1 MAPKLV
7 SAVDRR
13 EEGGGWSSSLICFD
27 GEYSNLRLD
36 QGSNLAFKVLEG
48 RFCVGYTGITV
59 TGKGDVTD
67 SRRNPRPCP
76 LDAEVKRGV
85 RCGSCQRSH
94 AMTPCLRCDGADCR
108 ALPEMRRACLN
119 STAYV
124 YLASFG
130 GGRVK
135 AGVSRGR
142 RVMRRWIEQG
152 ADVAMR
158 VLVGDGME
166 VRKFE
171 RRIQEELGALN
182 HVRSVQKMDPVRRST
197 DIGEAVERLDKFRR
211 GVHGTFPEES
221 HFLEEPQVLLSL
233 YGLPEFNK
241 RPVGLR
247 VKEGLQVSGN
257 VLGVKGPIL
266 FLEMGGLPR
275 SLSLN
280 RLLGRRIET
289 EGVEKVRTQSG
300 LERFMS

>member
-1 MAPKLV
+1 MASKLV

-13 EEGGGWSSSLICFD
+13 EEEGGWSSSLICFD

-36 QGSNLAFKVLEG
+36 QGSNLAFRVLER

-67 SRRNPRPCP
+67 SRRNRRPCP

-85 RCGSCQRSH
+85 RCGSCQLSH
-94 AMTPCLRCDGADCR
+94 AMTPCLRCDGTDCR

-158 VLVGDGME
+158 VLVGDGRE
-166 VRKFE
+166 VRRFE

-182 HVRSVQKMDPVRRST
+182 HVRSVQKMNPVRKNT
-197 DIGEAVERLDKFRR
+197 DIEEAVERLDKFRR
-211 GVHGTFPEES
+211 GVHDTFPEES
-221 HFLEEPQVLLSL
+221 HFLEEPQVILPL

-247 VKEGLQVSGN
+247 VKEGLQVSGT

-266 FLEMGGLPR
+266 FLDMGGLPR

-280 RLLGRRIET
+280 RLLGRRIDT
-289 EGVEKVRTQSG
+289 DGVEKVRTQSG

>member
-7 SAVDRR
+7 SAVDRW
-13 EEGGGWSSSLICFD
+13 EEGEGWSSSLVCFD
-27 GEYSNLRLD
+27 GEYSKLRLD
-36 QGSNLAFKVLEG
+36 QGSNLVFRVLEG

-59 TGKGDVTD
+59 TGKGNVTD
-67 SRRNPRPCP
+67 SRRNRRPCP
-76 LDAEVKRGV
+76 LDAGIKRGV
-85 RCGSCQRSH
+85 RCESCQLSH
-94 AMTPCLRCDGADCR
+94 AMTPCLRCDGTDCR
-108 ALPEMRRACLN
+108 ALPEMRKACLK

-135 AGVSRGR
+135 AGISRGK

-158 VLVGDGME
+158 VLVGDGKE
-166 VRKFE
+166 VRRFE

-182 HVRSVQKMDPVRRST
+182 HVRSVQKMDPVRKST
-197 DIGEAVERLDKFRR
+197 DIRTAVERLDKFRR
-211 GVHGTFPEES
+211 GVHDTFSEES
-221 HFLEEPQVLLSL
+221 HFLEEPQVLLPI
-233 YGLPEFNK
+233 YGLPEFDR

-247 VKEGLQVSGN
+247 VKEGLQVSGT
-257 VLGVKGPIL
+257 VMGVKGPIL

-280 RLLGRRIET
+280 RLLGHRIET
-289 EGVEKVRTQSG
+289 DGVEKVRTQSG